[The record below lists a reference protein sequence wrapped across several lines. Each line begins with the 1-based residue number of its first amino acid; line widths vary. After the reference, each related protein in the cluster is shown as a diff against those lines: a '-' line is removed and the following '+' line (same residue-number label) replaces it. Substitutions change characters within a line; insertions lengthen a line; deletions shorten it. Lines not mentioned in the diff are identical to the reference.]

1 MTFWL
6 ILLFICHTVNRPYVF
21 CLQLVTKIFKD
32 DIELE
37 TYITSAH
44 YGVCSE
50 VRYVL
55 FFFLFE
61 LIRRQIHPWFL
72 VAFKHFFV
80 HKSGESLSVW

>member
-55 FFFLFE
+55 FFFV
-61 LIRRQIHPWFL
+61 RADKKANSSL
-72 VAFKHFFV
+72 VSCRLQKKFCT
-80 HKSGESLSVW
+80 